1 MQPRNRATF
10 FLLSSP
16 FRADEWMLYDM
27 ESPRASA
34 GRGLVN
40 GRIFTQSGTLA
51 VSVAQEGLLRFAV
64 SAPLSVAPQETC
76 ATEEGGEGGE
86 TKEGETG
93 KVGNEG
99 KKGKEARMVDALI
112 GPAVATAMALA
123 TKL

>member
-1 MQPRNRATF
+1 
-10 FLLSSP
+10 
-16 FRADEWMLYDM
+16 MLYDM

-76 ATEEGGEGGE
+76 ATEEGGEHGEGGE
-86 TKEGETG
+86 TKDDETG
-93 KVGNEG
+93 KAGNEG

-123 TKL
+123 SKL